1 MTCISGHLTDAQ
13 FTSEHKNW
21 NFPPPGTLFNAPVV
35 VKVSDGKTDIASNIQ
50 SEARGARAL
59 FIWTDCDREGEH
71 IGHEVRTEAL
81 SANPRM
87 EVKRARFSNIERAYV
102 IVHFSYPC
110 FASTLTIQSHV
121 IQAAKN
127 PVTLDDRQVHA
138 VQARIELDLR
148 IGYAF
153 TRWLT
158 LSLQPLGG
166 AFAEDGRV
174 LSYGLS
180 RLS

>member
-21 NFPPPGTLFNAPVV
+21 NFPPPSSLFNAPVV
-35 VKVSDGKTDIASNIQ
+35 VKVADSKMEIASNIQ

-81 SANPRM
+81 SSNPRM

-102 IVHFSYPC
+102 FYLACFPFIHNTFSRSNLSKACYPSSKEPGC
-110 FASTLTIQSHV
+110 
-121 IQAAKN
+121 
-127 PVTLDDRQVHA
+127 
-138 VQARIELDLR
+138 
-148 IGYAF
+148 
-153 TRWLT
+153 
-158 LSLQPLGG
+158 
-166 AFAEDGRV
+166 
-174 LSYGLS
+174 S
-180 RLS
+180 R